1 MKGLLRNKKI
11 KLLLGV
17 LCLSFIL
24 AGFSSSALAWG
35 PEREKFTMESPA
47 TYPTFN
53 SIEDNP
59 TIGNEWDFV
68 RIGEISHEQST
79 FVNDIEI
86 VPGRQYV
93 VFIYFHNNASST
105 FNDSAHNNSGIALQT
120 AMSSEFS
127 KVLTPEQGG
136 VVSATISAK
145 NSNPGS
151 VWDEAHMTTSAKK
164 VLLRYVGGS
173 AKIYNDWDTNNT
185 TLPDTLFT
193 KAGTLIGL
201 NGLNGIIP
209 GCEEYHGFVTYV
221 LQAEELNGEIQKT
234 VSKDGK
240 EYKELVNVEPGDEVE
255 FEIKIQN
262 AGDVA
267 LTNVVVQDSLPE
279 GTSLV
284 EGSVKLS
291 ANDSATSD
299 SLSDN
304 LISGGYNLGTIG
316 TGNTVYIRYKVKVGD
331 RFDCGKKRLTNTAKI
346 TYDSDLPS
354 GDSRSDTASVS
365 VLKGGEKWGCEKTVV
380 EPDPEPEPGEEPVLP
395 DDPGTPSE
403 LPTTGPAE
411 IALAVIIILGLAA
424 GGIYYYNSRRNLK
437 RVQASVMGG
446 EKSGK
451 DKNISQ
457 DE

>member
-1 MKGLLRNKKI
+1 MKFGKYKKI
-11 KLLLGV
+11 KVFLGV
-17 LCLSFIL
+17 LCLSFVF
-24 AGFSSSALAWG
+24 AGGSLPVLAWG
-35 PEREKFTMESPA
+35 PERETFTMENPA

-53 SIEDNP
+53 SITNNP
-59 TIGNEWDFV
+59 TIGDERDFV
-68 RIGEISHEQST
+68 RIGEIGREQT
-79 FVNDIEI
+79 NLGNNVEV
-86 VPGRQYV
+86 VPGRQYLV
-93 VFIYFHNNASST
+93 YIYFHNNASST
-105 FNDSAHNNSGIALQT
+105 FNDSAHNNSGVALQT
-120 AMSSEFS
+120 TMSSEFS

-136 VVSATISAK
+136 TVSATISAK

-164 VLLRYVGGS
+164 VLLRYVEGS
-173 AKIYNDWDTNNT
+173 AKIYNDWELNNT
-185 TLPDTLFT
+185 TLPVTLFT
-193 KAGTLIGL
+193 KTGTLLGL
-201 NGLNGIIP
+201 NGLNGVIP
-209 GCEEYHGFVTYV
+209 GCEEYHGVVSYV
-221 LQAEELNGEIQKT
+221 LQAEELNAEIQKT

-255 FEIKIQN
+255 FEIKIRN

-284 EGSVKLS
+284 EGSVKLF
-291 ANDSATSD
+291 ANESTTPD

-304 LISGGYNLGTIG
+304 LVSGGYNLGTVG
-316 TGNTVYIRYKVKVGD
+316 TGNTIYIRYKVKIGD

-346 TYDSDLPS
+346 TYDSDLSS

-365 VLKGGEKWGCEKTVV
+365 VIKGGEKWGCEVV

-395 DDPGTPSE
+395 DDPGTPEE
-403 LPTTGPAE
+403 LPYTGPAE
-411 IALAVIIILGLAA
+411 IALAVVIILGLAA
-424 GGIYYYNSRRNLK
+424 GGVYYYNSRRNLR

-446 EKSGK
+446 EKAGK